1 MFKFNQFLFLLVIGL
16 AWQNVYAEDDTVSAL
31 QKTQDCL
38 RNQTCDA
45 AKSSAGQ
52 AADQKALE
60 AVGGNANNKQELY
73 NISADIMPML
83 IQQTGGDPEKMQALM
98 LKAQTDPEGFFNSLS
113 PDAQAKIKNI
123 ANTVEKK

>member
-73 NISADIMPML
+73 NISADIMPTL